1 MEKEFNDL
9 IEKFKKINKMGYT
22 KGINNNLNNSA
33 GHTLEKCLDKKA
45 DSMFFPDYEGIE
57 VKCTQRFSR
66 YNISLFSLS
75 FDGPRLF
82 ESNYLL
88 EKYGMN
94 DDIYTNNKKLIVN
107 LKVNKKVLVYDKYYF
122 ELKIDYENR
131 KLYIKIYDIN
141 MNHLEDSAFIL
152 FDSLEKRINVKLNK
166 LALFYASKKVIDNNL
181 FFRYYKLE
189 CYKYKD
195 IKRFLKLLEEGDI
208 SASLMLRY
216 SRNKG
221 TIGKNKNKNIQ
232 FSIKKESV
240 EKLFDKIYS
249 YEN

>member
-1 MEKEFNDL
+1 MNNEFENV
-9 IEKFKKINKMGYT
+9 IQKFKKINKMGYI

-33 GHTLEKCLDKKA
+33 GLTLEKCLDKKA

-66 YNISLFSLS
+66 YNIGLFSLA
-75 FDGPRLF
+75 FDGPELY

-88 EKYGMN
+88 ENYGMN
-94 DDIYTNNKKLIVN
+94 DNIFKENKKLIVN
-107 LKVNKKVLVYDKYYF
+107 LKINKKVLVYNKYYF
-122 ELKIDYENR
+122 ELKINYEEQ
-131 KLYIKIYDIN
+131 KIFIKIYDID
-141 MNHLEDSAFIL
+141 MNHLEDRGFIY
-152 FDSLEKRINVKLNK
+152 FDSLEKRINVKLSK

-189 CYKYKD
+189 CYKYNNFNTF
-195 IKRFLKLLEEGDI
+195 INLLEKGDV
-208 SASLMLRY
+208 SASLMLRF
-216 SRNKG
+216 SRNKE

-232 FSIKKESV
+232 FSVKKESV
-240 EKLFDKIYS
+240 GKLFDKIYL

>member
-1 MEKEFNDL
+1 MEQEFKN
-9 IEKFKKINKMGYT
+9 IIKKFKKINKNGYI

-33 GHTLEKCLDKKA
+33 GLTLEKCLGKNV

-75 FDGPRLF
+75 FDGPELY

-94 DDIYTNNKKLIVN
+94 DNIFKENKKLIVT
-107 LKVNKKVLVYDKYYF
+107 LKLDKKVLVYDKYYF
-122 ELKIDYENR
+122 ELKINYEE
-131 KLYIKIYDIN
+131 KKIYIKIYDIN
-141 MNHLEDSAFIL
+141 MNHLEDRAFIY
-152 FDSLEKRINVKLNK
+152 FDSLKKRLNVKLSK
-166 LALFYASKKVIDNNL
+166 LALFYASKKKVDNDL

-189 CYKYKD
+189 CYKFKE
-195 IKRFLKLLEEGDI
+195 IKSFLESLENGDVLVALILRF
-208 SASLMLRY
+208 
-216 SRNKG
+216 SRSKE
-221 TIGKNKNKNIQ
+221 TLGKNRNKNIQ
-232 FSIKKESV
+232 FSIKKSSV